1 MGPFPWMV
9 TLHPC
14 RRSAAL
20 PLNMVPWSLWT
31 KATPLA
37 SWGPQ
42 DGGSTWPLRPWVGL
56 VRVGGKPQGQP
67 PRPTHE
73 PGCSGGRGGSGSFPC
88 RGTDELLG
96 VVDQVT
102 NAHIPSGSLLHLYLR
117 ALCRRNS
124 GGLSARV
131 GGGRDPPGQIL
142 QGLTSHPPT
151 PLPWCVHTLT
161 QSYRVC
167 SALRS
172 ERWPPLGT
180 QGDCSHHRLWE
191 AHSGHW
197 VGRGWGS
204 ARGQGQGDADGGVHS
219 EPCPRAG
226 AGLAQ
231 AQALREA
238 PCPTLPPQQAPWSS
252 GQVSPDPSS
261 QGVRG
266 AAGVPLYTA

>member
-1 MGPFPWMV
+1 MQMERGAEKGTLWAGGCSPGSTPPTVPSPHMEGNESAGTGLFLLGFPVWVSLLLPFERAGSVRGCGKQLQEPESNPLGMEGG
-9 TLHPC
+9 
-14 RRSAAL
+14 AL
-20 PLNMVPWSLWT
+20 P
-31 KATPLA
+31 
-37 SWGPQ
+37 
-42 DGGSTWPLRPWVGL
+42 
-56 VRVGGKPQGQP
+56 
-67 PRPTHE
+67 
-73 PGCSGGRGGSGSFPC
+73 
-88 RGTDELLG
+88 
-96 VVDQVT
+96 
-102 NAHIPSGSLLHLYLR
+102 NAHVPSGSLLHLYLR

-142 QGLTSHPPT
+142 QGLNSHPPT
-151 PLPWCVHTLT
+151 PLPRCVHTLT

-266 AAGVPLYTA
+266 AAGDRAHPLPPPSLGSAA